1 MVWLLLEQTLEEE
14 KGADKKLT
22 IVAVNAVNLEDV
34 EADYFQAYEKQLQ
47 NSINNLNPKF
57 KNVIEFRHESWWI
70 DKVWDLFMKNNI
82 TF

>member
-34 EADYFQAYEKQLQ
+34 EADYFQA
-47 NSINNLNPKF
+47 
-57 KNVIEFRHESWWI
+57 
-70 DKVWDLFMKNNI
+70 
-82 TF
+82 